1 MIGPSGVAFDNA
13 TRATAY
19 RLLLAPAVYSQLDAL
34 ARPLPFVIWIEGGIE
49 LVIVLCLLSIGLTV
63 IDRHLRRG
71 QSDQDLADLGM
82 FQSEIVRL
90 GQAEFTVGY
99 IAAIVSGAAAGLV
112 GSTLLTRVDSAASLP
127 FAALSMLSMGALAVG
142 VASVLLLGVLGRG
155 DGAE

>member
-1 MIGPSGVAFDNA
+1 
-13 TRATAY
+13 
-19 RLLLAPAVYSQLDAL
+19 
-34 ARPLPFVIWIEGGIE
+34 
-49 LVIVLCLLSIGLTV
+49 
-63 IDRHLRRG
+63 
-71 QSDQDLADLGM
+71 M

>member
-1 MIGPSGVAFDNA
+1 
-13 TRATAY
+13 
-19 RLLLAPAVYSQLDAL
+19 
-34 ARPLPFVIWIEGGIE
+34 
-49 LVIVLCLLSIGLTV
+49 
-63 IDRHLRRG
+63 
-71 QSDQDLADLGM
+71 M

-90 GQAEFTVGY
+90 GQAEFTVAY

-155 DGAE
+155 GRR